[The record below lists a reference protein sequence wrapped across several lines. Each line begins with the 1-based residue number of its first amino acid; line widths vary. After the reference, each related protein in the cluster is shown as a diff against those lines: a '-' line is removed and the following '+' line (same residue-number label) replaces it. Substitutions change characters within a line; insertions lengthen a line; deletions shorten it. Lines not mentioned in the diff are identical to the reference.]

1 MPPAAVANPPASAPA
16 ARTRF
21 SLVAAVGREPAYFRI
36 AADSPVVKAL
46 KFLGWSDGGD
56 STKRAPR
63 HEVTGALLL
72 QSRGPLAA
80 DLSTLDGYSILERDM
95 GHGQAST
102 IAHVLDK
109 GGAFGTV
116 YDSPGAWRAARAQP
130 IVLT

>member
-1 MPPAAVANPPASAPA
+1 MGSTPACFRVA
-16 ARTRF
+16 
-21 SLVAAVGREPAYFRI
+21 G
-36 AADSPVVKAL
+36 DSPVVKAL
-46 KFLGWSDGGD
+46 KFLGWFDDGD
-56 STKRAPR
+56 STKSAPR

-95 GHGQAST
+95 GHGQASN

-116 YDSPGAWRAARAQP
+116 YVIRFAGGVACCA
-130 IVLT
+130 

>member
-1 MPPAAVANPPASAPA
+1 M
-16 ARTRF
+16 
-21 SLVAAVGREPAYFRI
+21 GREPAYFRI

-80 DLSTLDGYSILERDM
+80 DLSTLDGYSVLERDM
-95 GHGQAST
+95 GHGQASS

-116 YDSPGAWRAARAQP
+116 YDSPGAWRAAREAILAKVP
-130 IVLT
+130 DPDKDSLKLC